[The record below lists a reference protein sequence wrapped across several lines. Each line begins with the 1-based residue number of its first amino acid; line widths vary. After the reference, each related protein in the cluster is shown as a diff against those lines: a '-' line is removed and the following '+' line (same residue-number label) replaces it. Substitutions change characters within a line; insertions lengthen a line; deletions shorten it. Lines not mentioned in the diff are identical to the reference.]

1 MASIEDLKGLFTPVL
16 TPFTDSLE
24 VDGDSFIKICKWLL
38 TQNSGLAPF
47 GTTSEANS
55 LSVEEKI
62 DLLDR
67 LIDEGIPASR
77 IIPGNGACAI
87 PDAVHISK
95 AAVRHGCAATLML
108 PPFYY
113 KGVSDDGLFRA
124 YSEVIQRVGSQDFR
138 VCLYHIPQ
146 VSNVGLSVSL
156 IERLVIIGSAVVLSL
171 TTPQVALAENP
182 FESFFNAIGNSVKG
196 ASRAATGVFK
206 SDDDRRRANVNQR
219 QITTEQD
226 LDPNAPPIKPKVVAS
241 PVLLNSQKALNKLGY
256 KPGIADGIYGKKTAT
271 AIKQFQTSLGRNA
284 TGRLT
289 SEERDV
295 LYDQAR
301 NPTKFAI
308 QSSPNSSSNNTG
320 SQTNQTQDAG
330 LKDTLPTNS
339 ESSYFDADEPE
350 EENIPPKPANN

>member
-156 IERLVIIGSAVVLSL
+156 IERLVKEYPDTVVGLKDSSGDWDNTKAVIDAVPGFKVFPGAETFLLRGMRAGAAGCISA
-171 TTPQVALAENP
+171 TANINPAKIADLAENWQN
-182 FESFFNAIGNSVKG
+182 EDADDRQAELDAV
-196 ASRAATGVFK
+196 RAAV
-206 SDDDRRRANVNQR
+206 V
-219 QITTEQD
+219 EY
-226 LDPNAPPIKPKVVAS
+226 APIPA
-241 PVLLNSQKALNKLGY
+241 LKALVA
-256 KPGIADGIYGKKTAT
+256 IESGK
-271 AIKQFQTSLGRNA
+271 QSLRHVRPPLLDASDEAANA
-284 TGRLT
+284 
-289 SEERDV
+289 
-295 LYDQAR
+295 LYEHV
-301 NPTKFAI
+301 
-308 QSSPNSSSNNTG
+308 
-320 SQTNQTQDAG
+320 AG
-330 LKDTLPTNS
+330 LGLKFPGLAAA
-339 ESSYFDADEPE
+339 FA
-350 EENIPPKPANN
+350 